1 MPSCHSRCILVGAD
15 HVKLHDKGEGKEE
28 HANVESFPLHNAYPE
43 AAYLVAFIEHV
54 LRVVN

>member
-1 MPSCHSRCILVGAD
+1 MLSH
-15 HVKLHDKGEGKEE
+15 
-28 HANVESFPLHNAYPE
+28 FPLHNAYPE